1 MRNRYHLLS
10 CILIVIVSACSVGQS
25 AFNKGNYYDAT
36 LKAVKHLRKKP
47 DSEKALALIQKSYP
61 MALEYHQQRIDAL
74 GRSNEPNKF
83 MKIVDEYAIMNRMA
97 DEITRCPAALDAVKP
112 VVYFHDQQN
121 KAEQMALDEQFG
133 QAMAM
138 LGTQNVDDARAAYK
152 RFQWIKKRSPN
163 YPDIDSQLAMARDMG
178 TLKVVV
184 ESLPVKNMNYRV
196 DSRVFYVRLYDQ
208 LSNNAT
214 SNFLKFYQ
222 PHVAEELHISPHEVV
237 KVHFLEFNIEALHE
251 TSRVQEFVSDSIEI
265 GTYTD
270 SNGNE
275 FPVLG
280 TVKAKAEVFDQELRS
295 KLLLQI
301 DITDFRT
308 GEIIQSRKFPSDY
321 VWHNKWAM
329 FNGDER
335 ALPVEILKMTK
346 NKQQNPPEPQEMFLL
361 TSDRVFANASSFL
374 KSYYKY

>member
-1 MRNRYHLLS
+1 M
-10 CILIVIVSACSVGQS
+10 
-25 AFNKGNYYDAT
+25 
-36 LKAVKHLRKKP
+36 
-47 DSEKALALIQKSYP
+47 
-61 MALEYHQQRIDAL
+61 
-74 GRSNEPNKF
+74 
-83 MKIVDEYAIMNRMA
+83 
-97 DEITRCPAALDAVKP
+97 
-112 VVYFHDQQN
+112 
-121 KAEQMALDEQFG
+121 
-133 QAMAM
+133 
-138 LGTQNVDDARAAYK
+138 
-152 RFQWIKKRSPN
+152 
-163 YPDIDSQLAMARDMG
+163 
-178 TLKVVV
+178 
-184 ESLPVKNMNYRV
+184 
-196 DSRVFYVRLYDQ
+196 
-208 LSNNAT
+208 
-214 SNFLKFYQ
+214 
-222 PHVAEELHISPHEVV
+222 
-237 KVHFLEFNIEALHE
+237 HE